1 MKVRRWLAASCL
13 LSLSACATIIHGTR
27 QDVPI
32 VSRPA
37 GADVTVD
44 GKAVGQTPVVARL
57 SRKGGQLIRVQL
69 AGFQPF
75 QLQLKR
81 RISPAV
87 WWDVLCL
94 YYVVPLPIDLG
105 TAGLFEIT
113 PDVVAAPLLPTDATR
128 PPVVANDPTGIG
140 FGTRVR
146 LMFQGTDQMEGV
158 FLQATPDS
166 IKTWP
171 RRGSGLLS
179 VPMSSVRQ
187 LDRLGPSR
195 HRHTELGA
203 AIGAGAG
210 ALTGALFIGMVGAI
224 NASFGDNTPHT
235 GDFLAGAAIFG
246 FGGAM
251 EGALVGYFI
260 KGASWEPVRR
270 SSLQPIIGKREV
282 GLAVQLRH

>member
-1 MKVRRWLAASCL
+1 M
-13 LSLSACATIIHGTR
+13 
-27 QDVPI
+27 
-32 VSRPA
+32 SRPA
-37 GADVTVD
+37 GADVKVD
-44 GKAVGQTPVVARL
+44 GQPLGRTPIVARL
-57 SRKGGQLIRVQL
+57 NRRGGQLIQVEL

-113 PDVVAAPLLPTDATR
+113 PDVVAAPLQPTDATR
-128 PPVVANDPTGIG
+128 PPVVTNDPTGIG

-146 LMFQGTDQMEGV
+146 LMVQGAAPMEGV
-158 FLQATPDS
+158 FLEATPDS

-171 RRGSGLLS
+171 RRGSGLRS
-179 VPMSSVRQ
+179 VAMSSVRQ

-203 AIGAGAG
+203 AIGGGAG
-210 ALTGALFIGMVGAI
+210 ALTGVLFIGMVGAI
-224 NASFGDNTPHT
+224 NASFGDKTPHT

-246 FGGAM
+246 LGGAM

-260 KGASWEPVRR
+260 KGESWEPVGRAAV
-270 SSLQPIIGKREV
+270 QPLIGTRKV
-282 GLAVQLRH
+282 GLAVQLHH